1 MADGLGAHPP
11 AISGLPRRL
20 VTIAANFT
28 ADPLIAPL
36 QFWWPRLFA
45 DDARIE
51 CTGYN
56 QIFQNLIAPG
66 SVLASKEPG
75 ANVLLVRVEDWA
87 EPRRIS
93 EEFVTALT
101 AFAARAGRATF
112 LVICPASARVAQKAA
127 IAECAD

>member
-1 MADGLGAHPP
+1 MPDGLGALPHP
-11 AISGLPRRL
+11 ISGPTRRRL
-20 VTIAANFT
+20 AVAANFT

-56 QIFQNLIAPG
+56 QIFQDLIAPA
-66 SVLASKEPG
+66 SILASRDPG

-87 EPRRIS
+87 EPRRTS
-93 EEFVTALT
+93 AEFVAALT
-101 AFAARAGRATF
+101 AFA
-112 LVICPASARVAQKAA
+112 
-127 IAECAD
+127 